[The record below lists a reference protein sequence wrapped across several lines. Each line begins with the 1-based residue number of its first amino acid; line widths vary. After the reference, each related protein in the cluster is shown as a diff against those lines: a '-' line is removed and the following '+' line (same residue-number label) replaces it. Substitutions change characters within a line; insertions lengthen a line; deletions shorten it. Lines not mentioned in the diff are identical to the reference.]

1 MRYQAHRGVSTEFP
15 ENTLPAFRAA
25 VEQGYHVMECDPAFT
40 KDGKCIVFHDKT
52 IQRTL
57 RMPDGSE
64 IKEATM
70 VNSLAY
76 DELLTYDAGLFKGKA
91 FAGTKIPL
99 LKEVLTLSAQT
110 GVPLKID
117 NRFCDYDEERLLV
130 LFAEV
135 EESGA
140 PVAFTCKNLAM
151 IQRVAERFESAE
163 IHYDGPV
170 DEPTL
175 IRIRQMIPDRSL
187 TIWMALD
194 TPLTQW
200 VQVPKASYE
209 NCLMIKQYGNLGL
222 WILSTPAE
230 LAEAE
235 QLDADIIETT
245 ESLKP

>member
-1 MRYQAHRGVSTEFP
+1 MRYQAHRGVSTDYP

-40 KDGKCIVFHDKT
+40 KEGQCIVFHDKT

-57 RMPDGSE
+57 RMKDGSE
-64 IKEATM
+64 IREPLA
-70 VNSLAY
+70 VESLTYA
-76 DELLTYDAGLFKGKA
+76 ELLTYDAGLYKGKA
-91 FAGTKIPL
+91 FAGTKVPL
-99 LKEVLTLSAQT
+99 LKEVLDLSKKT
-110 GVPLKID
+110 GVPVKID
-117 NRFCDYDEERLLV
+117 NRFCDYDDERLRV

-151 IQRVAERFESAE
+151 IQRVAERFKTAE

-187 TIWMALD
+187 TIWIALD

-200 VQVPKASYE
+200 VKVPKASPE
-209 NCLMIKQYGNLGL
+209 LCRMIKRYGKLGL
-222 WILSTPAE
+222 WILSTPEE

-235 QLDADIIETT
+235 RLEADIIETT
-245 ESLKP
+245 GSLKP